1 MTSAFSRQYRLYQ
14 RRSLITGMSAALALA
29 TVLYAFHDWYHELT
43 GLPDRVLDT
52 MGVFANV
59 LAFIV
64 LQRLISTRFYND
76 IRYGMEPLL
85 NDEQR
90 KCPSVQA
97 CTRVA
102 IPELRDMPRYTRV
115 LSAHLQSITE
125 QTEQAASDV
134 VTRLQTIDEVVS
146 ELNGFV
152 ARAANESET
161 MSEESARKI
170 AENRDLIERLE
181 AFIQHRIDESARD
194 QELGTAAV
202 RQTKSLQA
210 LVDLIKH
217 IAGQTNLLALNAA
230 IEAAR
235 AGESG
240 RGFAVVADEVRKLSQ
255 ETEAAVKKIN
265 DGIASVAATIESQ
278 FRDKV
283 ANSHIGEERDSLK
296 RFAEQ
301 LAALGTSYERLTERE
316 RMILSNVTDSSV
328 RLSEMFM
335 NAMASVQFQD
345 VTRQQIE
352 HVIQALRRLDS
363 HTADLATVIERGDD
377 TAANG
382 ALTPLATQLEEI
394 FDGYVMEHQRDTHQA
409 SMKASADCP
418 AAPRAAA
425 PAAKPSSNVELF

>member
-1 MTSAFSRQYRLYQ
+1 MTSVFSEHYRLYQ
-14 RRSLITGMSAALALA
+14 RRSLITGISAALALA
-29 TVLYAFHDWYHELT
+29 AVLYALHDWYHELS

-59 LAFIV
+59 LAFIL
-64 LQRLISTRFYND
+64 LQRLISARFYND
-76 IRYGMEPLL
+76 IRYGMESLL
-85 NDEQR
+85 NDER
-90 KCPSVQA
+90 HKCPSMRA

-102 IPELRDMPRYTRV
+102 IPELRDVPRYTGV

-146 ELNGFV
+146 ELNDFV
-152 ARAANESET
+152 AQAANESET
-161 MSEESARKI
+161 MSEESVRKI
-170 AENRDLIERLE
+170 AENRDLIARLE

-194 QELGTAAV
+194 QELGSAAV
-202 RQTKSLQA
+202 RETKSLQA

-255 ETEAAVKKIN
+255 ETEVAVRKIN

-278 FRDKV
+278 FKDKV
-283 ANSHIGEERDSLK
+283 ANSHIGEERDSLR

-316 RMILSNVTDSSV
+316 RMILSNVTDSSN

-345 VTRQQIE
+345 VTRQQID
-352 HVIQALRRLDS
+352 HVIKGLDRLDS
-363 HTADLATVIERGDD
+363 HTAELAGALERGDD
-377 TAANG
+377 SNANAA
-382 ALTPLATQLEEI
+382 LIPLSAQLDEI
-394 FDGYVMEHQRDTHQA
+394 FDGYVMEQQRDTHQ
-409 SMKASADCP
+409 STVKAAPDQPTTP
-418 AAPRAAA
+418 AAR
-425 PAAKPSSNVELF
+425 PSNNVELF